1 MTKEKAELA
10 IKNGVVIAGIS
21 GMISLF
27 HLALTLTK
35 VNGDFGLLSAN
46 ELALFINLI
55 VCAFGAYGLSKKRSS
70 AGVVLTLGSTLL
82 LIAHVFVFGMNTSVL
97 VFVLFR
103 LFFIYTFSQAT
114 KGCIALRHLSAEKT
128 EY

>member
-10 IKNGVVIAGIS
+10 VKNGVVVAGIS

-27 HLALTLTK
+27 HLVLTVTK
-35 VNGDFGLLSAN
+35 MNGNLGLLSAN
-46 ELALFINLI
+46 ELVLFINLI
-55 VCAFGAYGLSKKRSS
+55 VCAYGAYGLSKKRSS
-70 AGVVLTLGSTLL
+70 AGVILTLVSTLL
-82 LIAHVFVFGMNTSVL
+82 LVSHVLVFGMNTGVL

-114 KGCIALRHLSAEKT
+114 KGCIALRQLSAEKI
-128 EY
+128 

>member
-10 IKNGVVIAGIS
+10 VKNGVVVAGIS

-27 HLALTLTK
+27 HLAMTVAK

-70 AGVVLTLGSTLL
+70 AGVALTFVSTLL

-114 KGCIALRHLSAEKT
+114 KGCIALGHLSAEKA
-128 EY
+128 

>member
-10 IKNGVVIAGIS
+10 VKNGVVIAGIS

-27 HLALTLTK
+27 HLVMIVTK

-46 ELALFINLI
+46 ELALFINLV
-55 VCAFGAYGLSKKRSS
+55 VCVFGAYGLSKKRSS
-70 AGVVLTLGSTLL
+70 AGVILTLVSTLL
-82 LIAHVFVFGMNTSVL
+82 LISHVLVFGMNTSVL
-97 VFVLFR
+97 IFVLFR

-114 KGCIALRHLSAEKT
+114 KGCIALNRLSIEET
-128 EY
+128 